1 MKQQSIYTLGLCGLT
16 AIILTCLP
24 VAADT
29 VQDTEPVP
37 PPVVETIILPVP
49 TPDTTPTQEPECTT
63 DLRPFGWDKVNEAF
77 TLEDYFP
84 DFTLSETT
92 MEDAPYYK
100 LSLKNSDIYLLVDE
114 WQQYMTVCNGT
125 DSITV
130 DIWYLT
136 PSTGP
141 HVSITVQDVTGD
153 GQDDLVYLSSD
164 GGFGMA
170 TAVCRIVDL
179 TTLEVYDIEPFA
191 QTLDKQ
197 LAVTPLDTTTD
208 PQQLRMALT
217 LGKSAPVYGY
227 AYLEAGTNAEDVK
240 VNPLTDEAGYHTIFW
255 SSYKTHLMGSVG
267 VTTNHSRPGQLIAT
281 VTGVLHFNPNTNSF
295 QMGEPYFL
303 DGELY
308 EIPEDIGATAEEVAG
323 LFAQALTDQV
333 PILYQGKAQTF
344 TQIGQVIPDQSIPQC
359 TVADLEQDGVPEV
372 VCARSNDWGYVIL
385 RYNDGEIYGYE
396 EVFRGLLCLKTDG
409 SFCGS
414 GGANFTQFGTMTF
427 DGTNMKMDVAFES
440 AGLNYYQNGE
450 EITAETFDALAAEQN
465 AHPDVTWHDLSA
477 TDVIALYLAQS

>member
-1 MKQQSIYTLGLCGLT
+1 MKQQSLYALGICGLT

-24 VAADT
+24 VASSP
-29 VQDTEPVP
+29 VQDTEIPTQ
-37 PPVVETIILPVP
+37 PVVETIILPAP
-49 TPDTTPTQEPECTT
+49 TPDTTPASEPEYTT

-92 MEDAPYYK
+92 MEGESYYK
-100 LSLKNSDIYLLVDE
+100 LSLKNSDTYLLVDE
-114 WQQYMTVCNGT
+114 WQQYMTVFNGT
-125 DSITV
+125 DSVTV

-141 HVSITVQDVTGD
+141 HVSITVQDVTAD

-191 QTLDKQ
+191 QTLGKQ
-197 LAVTPLDTTTD
+197 LTVTPLDTTTD

-217 LGKSAPVYGY
+217 LGETGPVYGY
-227 AYLEAGTNAEDVK
+227 AYLDAGTDAEDVK

-267 VTTNHSRPGQLIAT
+267 VTTNHSCPGQLIAT
-281 VTGVLHFNPNTNSF
+281 VTGVLQFNPNTNSF
-295 QMGEPYFL
+295 QISEPYFL

-308 EIPEDIGATAEEVAG
+308 DTPEEIGATAEEVEP
-323 LFAQALTDQV
+323 L
-333 PILYQGKAQTF
+333 
-344 TQIGQVIPDQSIPQC
+344 
-359 TVADLEQDGVPEV
+359 
-372 VCARSNDWGYVIL
+372 
-385 RYNDGEIYGYE
+385 
-396 EVFRGLLCLKTDG
+396 
-409 SFCGS
+409 
-414 GGANFTQFGTMTF
+414 
-427 DGTNMKMDVAFES
+427 
-440 AGLNYYQNGE
+440 
-450 EITAETFDALAAEQN
+450 
-465 AHPDVTWHDLSA
+465 H
-477 TDVIALYLAQS
+477 LAQS